1 MADRE
6 YRKTVYCELEFLK
19 KFRSSFPRSLG
30 VREELVEQWW
40 NVSRFINKAELELD
54 VSKEEFLKAV
64 KRNDYLMKVFKRG
77 IERNIKFLNGQ
88 TASDRCTE
96 DTEANTVSGLKIAYM
111 LDINKADGQVYEQK
125 KGIIVLTPTS
135 WKTQE
140 YLFGDNGSAVE
151 KYDAEITSW
160 KGILLNR
167 YKLSNCNSI
176 LIIDK
181 YLLSKDINN
190 FNNTNLYYIFD
201 ALLPQKLLNSKFHIT
216 IITDKKEKVNN
227 CSKKYEI
234 IDKGIRKLRPDL
246 EYMFEILCPQEC
258 PFHDRTIITN
268 NVWIG
273 CGAGFDLFNSR
284 GATQNTTIT
293 IVYPGIQNSM
303 DWCEKAYQTLIDK
316 ASEQARKIKD
326 GCGGECFSKNSQF
339 HNRLL
344 SQ

>member
-19 KFRSSFPRSLG
+19 KFRNSFPRSLG

-40 NVSRFINKAELELD
+40 NVSRFINKAELELN

-88 TASDRCTE
+88 TADDRCRE
-96 DTEANTVSGLKIAYM
+96 DTDANIINGLKIAYM
-111 LDINKADGQVYEQK
+111 LDINKVDGQVYEQK

-135 WKTQE
+135 WKIQE
-140 YLFGDNGSAVE
+140 YLFSDNGSAVE

-160 KGILLNR
+160 KDILLNK

-176 LIIDK
+176 LIVDK

-190 FNNTNLYYIFD
+190 FNSTNLRYILD

-246 EYMFEILCPQEC
+246 EYLFEILCPQES
-258 PFHDRTIITN
+258 PFHDRTIVTN
-268 NVWIG
+268 NAWIG
-273 CGAGFDLFNSR
+273 CGAGFDLFNNR
-284 GATQNTTIT
+284 GAIQNTTVT
-293 IVYPGIQNSM
+293 IVYPGVQNSM
-303 DWCEKAYQTLIDK
+303 DWCEKAYHKLIQK
-316 ASEQARKIKD
+316 ASKVAQNIKA
-326 GCGGECFSKNSQF
+326 GYGGERYSKNNQF
-339 HNRLL
+339 CNRLL
-344 SQ
+344 KQ